1 MFWHWRVRRV
11 VGSSMLP
18 TLTPGQLVLVDR
30 AAEPRVGDVVVAIHP
45 EIAGEIIKRLTRID
59 SDGYWLEGD
68 AMRVETATSSKD
80 SWVVGSFTRAQI
92 LGVVRQIALSGT

>member
-18 TLTPGQLVLVDR
+18 TLTPGQLVLVDL
-30 AAEPRVGDVVVAIHP
+30 AAEPQVGDVVVAIHP

-59 SDGYWLEGD
+59 ADGYWLEGD
-68 AMRVETATSSKD
+68 AMRVETAASSKD
-80 SWVVGSFTRAQI
+80 SWVVGSFARAQI
-92 LGVVRQIALSGT
+92 LGVVRQIALCGT